1 MRMTQE
7 EFDRERRYQT
17 VTYFLKQLLQRG
29 LISEEEFCQIDTRN
43 REKFKPFTGTLLSG
57 KFLLCTENR
66 VNMGA
71 GKEAKNDAE
80 RKQSG
85 A

>member
-17 VTYFLKQLLQRG
+17 VTYFVKQLFQQG

-43 REKFKPFTGTLLSG
+43 REKYRPFTGSLLSG
-57 KFLLCTENR
+57 KFLLCAENR
-66 VNMGA
+66 ANMGA
-71 GKEAKNDAE
+71 GKEAENDAE
-80 RKQSG
+80 CTQS
-85 A
+85 